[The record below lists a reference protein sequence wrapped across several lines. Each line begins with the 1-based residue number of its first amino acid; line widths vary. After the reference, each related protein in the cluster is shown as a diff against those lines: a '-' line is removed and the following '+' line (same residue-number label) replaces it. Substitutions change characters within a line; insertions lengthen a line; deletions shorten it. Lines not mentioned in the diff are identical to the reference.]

1 LEFVDMLG
9 ALYERAGA
17 TPAAVDIV
25 YRSFRAVLTRR
36 LRLPVTI
43 SDAALGQAI
52 DERLGGRISD
62 VSRTLSLA
70 AAASRGD
77 KIKPSQALALVQ
89 ELEDCRKQFEP
100 SAPQR
105 QEKP

>member
-1 LEFVDMLG
+1 
-9 ALYERAGA
+9 
-17 TPAAVDIV
+17 
-25 YRSFRAVLTRR
+25 
-36 LRLPVTI
+36 
-43 SDAALGQAI
+43 
-52 DERLGGRISD
+52 
-62 VSRTLSLA
+62 LSLA

-100 SAPQR
+100 SAPQH